1 MGLETNDNFLEPLLY
16 TKQQPQQ
23 D

>member
-1 MGLETNDNFLEPLLY
+1 MTITLEQLLY
-16 TKQQPQQ
+16 TKQQPQR

>member
-1 MGLETNDNFLEPLLY
+1 MTITLEPLLY

>member
-1 MGLETNDNFLEPLLY
+1 MTITLKPFLH

>member
-1 MGLETNDNFLEPLLY
+1 MTITLEPLLH

>member
-1 MGLETNDNFLEPLLY
+1 MTISLKPLLY
-16 TKQQPQQ
+16 TKQQPQS

>member
-1 MGLETNDNFLEPLLY
+1 MTITLKSLLY

>member
-1 MGLETNDNFLEPLLY
+1 MTITLKPLLY
-16 TKQQPQQ
+16 TRQQPQR

>member
-1 MGLETNDNFLEPLLY
+1 MTITLEQLLY

>member
-1 MGLETNDNFLEPLLY
+1 MTITLKPLLY

>member
-1 MGLETNDNFLEPLLY
+1 LKQMTITLKPLLY

>member
-1 MGLETNDNFLEPLLY
+1 MTITSKQLLY